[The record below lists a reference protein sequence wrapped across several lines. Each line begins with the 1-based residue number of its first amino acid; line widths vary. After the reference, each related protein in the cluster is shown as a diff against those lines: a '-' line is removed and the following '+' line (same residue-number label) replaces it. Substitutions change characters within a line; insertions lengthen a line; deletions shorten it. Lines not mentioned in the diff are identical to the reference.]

1 MRKWVLLL
9 ISILL
14 LVIDN
19 SFMPYLKISD
29 SYPSLLF
36 IFSIAYSIINGREE
50 GIFIGVVSGLL
61 QDVFF
66 GNIFGINSLL
76 NMLICFIAAI
86 IGENIYKEKKFIP
99 VISMIFLYLLKVVG
113 IYIIYKLLG
122 YTINFRIGIF
132 TSIYSGIIMF
142 FGYNYVLKLYTNE
155 YKKSKWRF

>member
-1 MRKWVLLL
+1 MRKWILLL
-9 ISILL
+9 ISIVLL
-14 LVIDN
+14 IIDN
-19 SFMPYLKISD
+19 SFMPYFKISD

-76 NMLICFIAAI
+76 NMLICLIAAI

-99 VISMIFLYLLKVVG
+99 VISMMFLYLLKVVG
-113 IYIIYKLLG
+113 IYIIYKLVG
-122 YTINFRIGIF
+122 YTINFRIGIL